1 MAQYSS
7 KIFFNFLVE
16 IKKFSACVSPQ
27 TVAGAGVG
35 LLSQVEIPEKDR
47 VRNSNFI
54 FGGGISQLGPGVVGG
69 VTSGATQV
77 NCQVLDAAEV
87 EKQIPLQQD
96 RLRDYRETQPGRR
109 EMLQVEFRI

>member
-16 IKKFSACVSPQ
+16 IKKFNACVSPQ

-35 LLSQVEIPEKDR
+35 LLSQVEIHQEDR

-54 FGGGISQLGPGVVGG
+54 FGGRISQLGPGVVGG
-69 VTSGATQV
+69 GTSGATQV

-87 EKQIPLQQD
+87 EKQIPLQ
-96 RLRDYRETQPGRR
+96 
-109 EMLQVEFRI
+109 

>member
-7 KIFFNFLVE
+7 KIFFNFLVA
-16 IKKFSACVSPQ
+16 IRKFSGKVGVCVSPQ

-35 LLSQVEIPEKDR
+35 LLSQVEIQEKDR

-87 EKQIPLQQD
+87 EKQIPLQHH
-96 RLRDYRETQPGRR
+96 
-109 EMLQVEFRI
+109 